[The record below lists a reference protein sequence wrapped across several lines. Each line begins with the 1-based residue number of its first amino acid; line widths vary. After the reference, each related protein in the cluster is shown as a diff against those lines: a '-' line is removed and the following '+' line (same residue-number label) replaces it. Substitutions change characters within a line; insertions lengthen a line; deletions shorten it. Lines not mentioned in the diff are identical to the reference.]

1 MSIPPLPPIDDTIVT
16 ALAEDLGVP
25 VGRLA
30 GSDFALLA
38 RDVTSAAVVPD
49 DARFTGVIA
58 ARADAI
64 VCGLPV
70 VARVFELLASAVGAP
85 DDVDVLP
92 LVAEGTLV
100 GAGTSVMEV
109 EGSARIVLAAERTA
123 LDFLMV
129 LSGIAS
135 EARRWQAEAGERL
148 RVLDTRKT
156 LPGLRALSKYAVA
169 VGGAHNHRAGLWDMV
184 LVKDN
189 HLAHASSVTAAVEA
203 ARASAPG
210 LRVEIEA
217 DTLDQAL
224 EAARAGADVVML
236 DNFDDAALTAAVRAL
251 RAAGATCE
259 IEASGGIRF
268 ERLRALAASGIDFV
282 SSSAI
287 ALAPPADFGLDER
300 QTKHSAAG

>member
-1 MSIPPLPPIDDTIVT
+1 MPIPPLPSIDDVVAA

-30 GSDFALLA
+30 GEDFALLA
-38 RDVTSAAVVPD
+38 RDVTSAAVVPA

-58 ARADAI
+58 ARGDAV

-70 VARVFELLASAVGAP
+70 VARVFELLAAAVGSS
-85 DDVDVLP
+85 DDVEVLP
-92 LVAEGTLV
+92 LVAEGTRV
-100 GAGTSVMEV
+100 AAGTPVMEV
-109 EGSARIVLAAERTA
+109 AGSARIVLAAERTA
-123 LDFLMV
+123 LDFLMI

-135 EARRWQAEAGERL
+135 EANRWQTEAGERL
-148 RVLDTRKT
+148 RVFDTRKT

-189 HLAHASSVTAAVEA
+189 HLAYAGGVSAALAS

-217 DTLDQAL
+217 DTLEQAL
-224 EAARAGADVVML
+224 EAARVGADVVML
-236 DNFDDAALTAAVRAL
+236 DNFDDAALTAAVEVIRAT
-251 RAAGATCE
+251 GAPCE

-268 ERLRALAASGIDFV
+268 ERLRSLGATGVDIV

-300 QTKHSAAG
+300 TA

>member
-1 MSIPPLPPIDDTIVT
+1 MPIPPLPPIDDVVAA
-16 ALAEDLGVP
+16 ALAEDFGIP

-30 GSDFALLA
+30 GEDFALLA

-58 ARADAI
+58 ARGDAV

-70 VARVFELLASAVGAP
+70 VARVFELLAAAVGSP
-85 DDVDVLP
+85 DDVEVLP
-92 LVAEGTLV
+92 LVAEGTRV
-100 GAGTSVMEV
+100 VAGVPVMEV
-109 EGSARIVLAAERTA
+109 AGSARIVLAAERTA

-135 EARRWQAEAGERL
+135 EANRWQTEAGERL
-148 RVLDTRKT
+148 RVFDTRKT

-189 HLAHASSVTAAVEA
+189 HLAYAGGVSAALAS

-217 DTLDQAL
+217 DTLEQAL
-224 EAARAGADVVML
+224 EAACAGADIVML
-236 DNFDDAALTAAVRAL
+236 DNFDDAALAAAVEAIRAT
-251 RAAGATCE
+251 GAPCE

-268 ERLRALAASGIDFV
+268 ERLRSLGATGVDIV

-287 ALAPPADFGLDER
+287 ALAQPADFGLDEL
-300 QTKHSAAG
+300 SA

>member
-1 MSIPPLPPIDDTIVT
+1 MPIPLLPPVDDTIAA

-25 VGRLA
+25 AGRLA
-30 GSDFALLA
+30 GSDAALLA

-49 DARFTGVIA
+49 DARFAGVIA
-58 ARADAI
+58 AREDVV

-70 VARVFELLASAVGAP
+70 VARVFEMLASAVGAP
-85 DDVDVLP
+85 DNVDVLP
-92 LVAEGTLV
+92 LVAEGTFV
-100 GAGTSVMEV
+100 TAGTPVMEV

-123 LDFLMV
+123 LDFLMI

-135 EARRWQAEAGERL
+135 ESRRWQTEAGEHL

-156 LPGLRALSKYAVA
+156 IPGLRALSKYAVA

-189 HLAHASSVTAAVEA
+189 HVAHAGSMTAAVEA

-210 LRVEIEA
+210 LRIEIEA
-217 DTLDQAL
+217 DSLGQAL
-224 EAARAGADVVML
+224 EAARARADIVML
-236 DNFDDAALTAAVRAL
+236 DNFDDAGLTEAVRAL
-251 RAAGATCE
+251 RDAGAACE

-268 ERLRALAASGIDFV
+268 ERLRALARTGVDIV

-300 QTKHSAAG
+300 IT

>member
-1 MSIPPLPPIDDTIVT
+1 MPIPHLPPIDDTVAT

-25 VGRLA
+25 AGRLA
-30 GSDFALLA
+30 GSDHSLLA
-38 RDVTSAAVVPD
+38 RDVTSAAVVPA
-49 DARFTGVIA
+49 DARFSGVIA
-58 ARADAI
+58 ARQDAV

-70 VARVFELLASAVGAP
+70 VARVFEMLASAVGAP
-85 DDVDVLP
+85 DDIDALP
-92 LVAEGTLV
+92 LVAEGTFV
-100 GAGTSVMEV
+100 TAGTPVMEV
-109 EGSARIVLAAERTA
+109 AGSARIVLAAERTA
-123 LDFLMV
+123 LDFLMI

-135 EARRWQAEAGERL
+135 EAHRWQAEAGERL

-156 LPGLRALSKYAVA
+156 FPGLRALSKYAVA

-189 HLAHASSVTAAVEA
+189 HLVHAGSVTGAVEA

-217 DTLDQAL
+217 DTLEQAL
-224 EAARAGADVVML
+224 EAARAGADIVML
-236 DNFDDAALTAAVRAL
+236 DNFNDVGLASAVAAIRAT
-251 RAAGATCE
+251 GATCQ
-259 IEASGGIRF
+259 IEASGGVRF
-268 ERLRALAASGIDFV
+268 ERLRALAATGVDIV

-300 QTKHSAAG
+300 TT

>member
-1 MSIPPLPPIDDTIVT
+1 MPIPPLPPIDDVVAA
-16 ALAEDLGVP
+16 ALAEDFGVP

-30 GSDFALLA
+30 GEDFALLS
-38 RDVTSAAVVPD
+38 RDVTSAVVVPA

-58 ARADAI
+58 ARGDAV

-70 VARVFELLASAVGAP
+70 VARVFELLAAAVGSP
-85 DDVDVLP
+85 DDVEVLP
-92 LVAEGTLV
+92 LVAEGTRV
-100 GAGTSVMEV
+100 AAGAPVMEV
-109 EGSARIVLAAERTA
+109 SGSARIVLAAERTA

-135 EARRWQAEAGERL
+135 EASRWQTEAGERL
-148 RVLDTRKT
+148 RVFDTRKT
-156 LPGLRALSKYAVA
+156 LPGLRVLSKYAVA

-189 HLAHASSVTAAVEA
+189 HLAYAGGVCAALAS

-217 DTLDQAL
+217 DTLEQAL

-236 DNFDDAALTAAVRAL
+236 DNFDDAALTAAVEAIRAT
-251 RAAGATCE
+251 GAPCE

-268 ERLRALAASGIDFV
+268 ERLRALGATGVDIV

-287 ALAPPADFGLDER
+287 ALAPPADFGLDEL
-300 QTKHSAAG
+300 SA

>member
-1 MSIPPLPPIDDTIVT
+1 MPIPPLPPIDDTIAV

-25 VGRLA
+25 AACLTGI
-30 GSDFALLA
+30 DTALLA

-49 DARFTGVIA
+49 TARFTGVIA
-58 ARADAI
+58 AREDAV

-70 VARVFELLASAVGAP
+70 VARVFEMLASAVGAP
-85 DDVDVLP
+85 DDVEVLP
-92 LVAEGTLV
+92 LVAEGTFV
-100 GAGTSVMEV
+100 AAGTPVMEV
-109 EGSARIVLAAERTA
+109 EGAARIVLAAERTA
-123 LDFLMV
+123 LDFLMT

-189 HLAHASSVTAAVEA
+189 HLAHAGSITAAVA
-203 ARASAPG
+203 AAHASAPG

-224 EAARAGADVVML
+224 EAARAGADIVML
-236 DNFDDAALTAAVRAL
+236 DNLDDAALTAAVRAL
-251 RAAGATCE
+251 REAGATCE

-268 ERLRALAASGIDFV
+268 ERLGVLAATGVDIV

-300 QTKHSAAG
+300 TT